1 MTDANAVRTK
11 YDEIRE
17 RQRTRKARLEER
29 IRRESEIEESS
40 DWAELAA
47 LMHEAFDNGTTK
59 GALREATRQYG
70 NPKFKEIWDTIP
82 YVPSE
87 SSKTTTNTD
96 KGYTRDGHL
105 FTFYPNES
113 WSHFPEGRGHLTL
126 TAIYSEATGKWVLD
140 NQNDPE
146 IAAFTGH
153 NVREL
158 SPILRKELE

>member
-1 MTDANAVRTK
+1 MTDASAVRAK

-17 RQRTRKARLEER
+17 RQVTRKARIQER
-29 IRRESEIEESS
+29 IRRETEAEEAS

-59 GALREATRQYG
+59 VALREATRQYG

-82 YVPSE
+82 YIPTE
-87 SSKTTTNTD
+87 RTETGTPTD
-96 KGYTRDGHL
+96 KGYSKDGHL
-105 FTFYPNES
+105 FTFYPGQ
-113 WSHFPEGRGHLTL
+113 WTHFPADRDHITL

-140 NQNDPE
+140 TKGDPE

-158 SPILRKELE
+158 SPILRKEME